1 MPYTFWYSGILIGE
15 SDLEEQSINP
25 RQHAGVFRPTA
36 FGLEIFPR
44 LTGILTA
51 GHALKAH
58 LDANGLCP
66 ETMEKSAIQEWFDTT
81 PAGQKV
87 VDIGRTLSQVELRAP
102 DGDTLPFASIAF
114 TDWLEL
120 RTLMRELNLESE
132 LPRDDLP
139 PGAPRYV
146 VSATFCDQTPRA
158 TDLAFGEMSLG
169 RDN

>member
-1 MPYTFWYSGILIGE
+1 MPYTFWYSGILIGD

-25 RQHAGVFRPTA
+25 RQHAGIFRPTA

-66 ETMEKSAIQEWFDTT
+66 ETMEKREIQDWFDTT

-120 RTLMRELNLESE
+120 RTLMHELNLESE
-132 LPRDDLP
+132 SPVDELP
-139 PGAPRYV
+139 PDAPRYV
-146 VSATFCDQTPRA
+146 VSATFCDQTECV
-158 TDLAFGEMSLG
+158 TDPDLDAMFPG
-169 RDN
+169 RNN